1 MLYFMRISSY
11 IMSFLMSSCWSSL
24 LLIVEIKWLYS
35 FSRLFIQNR
44 LIKCFHRLLDR
55 NSINLF
61 IFNSEDSFT
70 HLKDWLEEA
79 RRYSRPEATFMILG
93 NKRDLSINGERQVEF
108 LTSSQFAQEN
118 DCLLFET
125 SALTG
130 ENVENAFYKIV

>member
-55 NSINLF
+55 NSINFF